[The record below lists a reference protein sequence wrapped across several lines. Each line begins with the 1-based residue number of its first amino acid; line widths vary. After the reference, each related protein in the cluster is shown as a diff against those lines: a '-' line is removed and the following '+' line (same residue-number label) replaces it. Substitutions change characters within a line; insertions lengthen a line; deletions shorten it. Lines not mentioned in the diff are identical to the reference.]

1 MRAWADVAELTN
13 TKNLNGGLVVRC
25 TPGLSF
31 VLEEGMEVALV
42 PPVLAAPRFVTVEAV
57 QPSGLDGGVVWF
69 REIESVSIAEMVV
82 GCHCLVSRDV
92 LPQHTVMIDDA
103 LDVEGWPVR
112 DMRAGSLGAVLC
124 IREMPGQL
132 MLVVE
137 RPDGSELLIPLV
149 DEFLVQVDEEEGRLI
164 VDLPS
169 GLLDL

>member
-1 MRAWADVAELTN
+1 M
-13 TKNLNGGLVVRC
+13 
-25 TPGLSF
+25 
-31 VLEEGMEVALV
+31 
-42 PPVLAAPRFVTVEAV
+42 
-57 QPSGLDGGVVWF
+57 
-69 REIESVSIAEMVV
+69 
-82 GCHCLVSRDV
+82 
-92 LPQHTVMIDDA
+92 
-103 LDVEGWPVR
+103 R